1 MPAFVRRHASTAL
14 VFVASFV
21 LAMLVLAR
29 LAAADIDA
37 GQLAPAVTASDPV
50 VASDHAPAAAPDFT
64 TAEPAAIKVPAAS
77 SDPGGAI
84 DVVRETRKLGGLWLA
99 IFVVAFL
106 VAAEVRKRTAPKDGD
121 AKPDPRSWRARS
133 YAIACAVAVVLATLI
148 DIKLGG
154 VGWSAL
160 VLPGGFA
167 VGRVMDAIDPPKGS
181 KAKAE
186 SKA

>member
-1 MPAFVRRHASTAL
+1 MPPFVRRYASTAVAFML
-14 VFVASFV
+14 TFVIALF
-21 LAMLVLAR
+21 LLAR

-50 VASDHAPAAAPDFT
+50 VASDHAPAAPDFT
-64 TAEPAAIKVPAAS
+64 AAEPTSIKVPAPS

-84 DVVRETRKLGGLWLA
+84 DVVKETRKLGGLWLA
-99 IFVVAFL
+99 IVVVVFAF
-106 VAAEVRKRTAPKDGD
+106 AAEARKRTAPKEGD

-133 YAIACAVAVVLATLI
+133 YALACAVAVMLATLI
-148 DIKLGG
+148 DVKVGG

-160 VLPGGFA
+160 AVPGAFA

-181 KAKAE
+181 KKPDE

>member
-1 MPAFVRRHASTAL
+1 MPPFVRRHASTAL
-14 VFVASFV
+14 VFLVTFAVS
-21 LAMLVLAR
+21 LLVLAR

-50 VASDHAPAAAPDFT
+50 VAADHAPAAAPDFT
-64 TAEPAAIKVPAAS
+64 TAEPTAIKVPAAS

-84 DVVRETRKLGGLWLA
+84 DVVKETRKLGGLWLA
-99 IFVVAFL
+99 IVVVVFAL
-106 VAAEVRKRTAPKDGD
+106 AAEVRKRTAPKEGD

-133 YAIACAVAVVLATLI
+133 YALACAVAVMLATLI
-148 DIKLGG
+148 DIKVGG

-160 VLPGGFA
+160 VLPAGFS

-181 KAKAE
+181 KKPDE